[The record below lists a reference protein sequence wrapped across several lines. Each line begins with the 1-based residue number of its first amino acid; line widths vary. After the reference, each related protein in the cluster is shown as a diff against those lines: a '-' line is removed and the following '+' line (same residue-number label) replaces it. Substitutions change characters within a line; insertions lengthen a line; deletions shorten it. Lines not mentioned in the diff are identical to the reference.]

1 MHKMNCDVVGND
13 DLSVAVHLEAAA
25 NSQPFAFNFQY
36 SVKR

>member
-13 DLSVAVHLEAAA
+13 DLSVAVHPEAAA
-25 NSQPFAFNFQY
+25 NSQPFALNLEY